1 MPSVLGAFVSVV
13 VAASL
18 PNDHSYVAPF
28 LDEKKQQWI
37 CQLAAIPLCLSFAIV
52 TGLITGKFLTWL
64 QPQVGDHVSA
74 FHDAEW

>member
-1 MPSVLGAFVSVV
+1 MPSVLGALSSVI
-13 VAASL
+13 VAAAL
-18 PNDHSYVAPF
+18 PNDSSYVAPF
-28 LDEKKQQWI
+28 LDAQNQQWI
-37 CQLAAIPLCLSFAIV
+37 CQLVAMPVCLIFAIV